1 MVVFTFPGQGSQ
13 RAGMGLPW
21 RDHPSWELVAD
32 AAEVSGR
39 DIAYLLCD
47 APAEELTSTRN
58 SQLATFVLSLVVLD
72 AVERT
77 GLAPAVC
84 AGHSLGEYSALVA
97 AGSLTFEDGVR
108 VVAERGEA
116 MHEIA
121 ERSPGRMVALI
132 GLSDDDVEVACQRA
146 EADVWVANYN
156 APGQVVIAGT
166 EEGIEAALAVASTL
180 GLRRAMPLP
189 VAGAFHTPLV
199 APARQRLRK
208 ALAAASLR
216 TPEVPV
222 YSNVDARPHS
232 DPEEWPGLL
241 STQLCSPV
249 RWHQTLT
256 ALAETAGSSLRL
268 VEVGPGGVLTGL
280 ARRTLPGTI
289 GYSVAVPDDLD
300 RLFDALRG
308 DHPARSLVG
317 AREGEH
323 LYVSERLV
331 VSPAAGVFEPDGRL
345 ANIPMNA
352 APQEVGTY
360 PVHVGELIGTV
371 GTAEVR
377 SPFAG
382 SLVGLLAHSGERV
395 TVGQPIAWLRT
406 DAEQ

>member
-32 AAEVSGR
+32 AAQVSGR
-39 DIAYLLCD
+39 DIGYLLCD

-84 AGHSLGEYSALVA
+84 AGHSLGEYTALVA

-146 EADVWVANYN
+146 ESDVWVANYN

-166 EEGIEAALAVASTL
+166 EEGIEAALAVANTL

-308 DHPARSLVG
+308 DLPARSLVG

-345 ANIPMNA
+345 ADIPMNA

-406 DAEQ
+406 EAEQ